1 MGIGRSPSFKFR
13 TLITVRCKV
22 CGKEITS
29 STKVQVCGC
38 SNRMEVCEDKLAA
51 VDLSKVVMVR
61 STNKKEEVN
70 VLSPGD
76 LSFQEER
83 RKRKVKK
90 LDFEIR

>member
-1 MGIGRSPSFKFR
+1 
-13 TLITVRCKV
+13 
-22 CGKEITS
+22 
-29 STKVQVCGC
+29 
-38 SNRMEVCEDKLAA
+38 MEVCEDKLAA